1 MASSNQLRFFKTRLN
16 CTSNG
21 TRARSLL
28 RFLFSLSSVF
38 FFLFFFSLYSSPYCE
53 VIKRGRVSLIST
65 ILFPSLSLS
74 VSLIFTM
81 FHVYVRISRSF
92 SPMEMEINRRFIRND
107 TYENTTTVN
116 ISLSIIPYLERSG
129 TEGGIGRYSMI
140 RISPRSKPKRSFRR
154 KPRSFGE
161 TSDRPNSSLF
171 PSSSLAGT
179 LFKNVGSWFIVSS
192 KVRFIY
198 FFFPFLCRYLHSCNF
213 I

>member
-1 MASSNQLRFFKTRLN
+1 
-16 CTSNG
+16 
-21 TRARSLL
+21 
-28 RFLFSLSSVF
+28 
-38 FFLFFFSLYSSPYCE
+38 
-53 VIKRGRVSLIST
+53 
-65 ILFPSLSLS
+65 
-74 VSLIFTM
+74 M

-161 TSDRPNSSLF
+161 TSDRPNSPLF
-171 PSSSLAGT
+171 PFSSLAGA

>member
-1 MASSNQLRFFKTRLN
+1 
-16 CTSNG
+16 
-21 TRARSLL
+21 
-28 RFLFSLSSVF
+28 
-38 FFLFFFSLYSSPYCE
+38 
-53 VIKRGRVSLIST
+53 
-65 ILFPSLSLS
+65 
-74 VSLIFTM
+74 M